1 LCNLSRI
8 IPHLPENLTNGILY
22 NFTPCDSL
30 KKEIHQSC
38 KTSIKISSTPQPPKE
53 IEKYQ
58 KIQPTRN
65 NNKKE
70 RERVIEYTRKPLRE
84 KLAKKGKNTKQ
95 HTNEKA
101 TDHYPQNNN

>member
-1 LCNLSRI
+1 MTLSKRKYTK
-8 IPHLPENLTNGILY
+8 PAKRRSKFPVPPN
-22 NFTPCDSL
+22 
-30 KKEIHQSC
+30 
-38 KTSIKISSTPQPPKE
+38 PPKE

-84 KLAKKGKNTKQ
+84 KLAKKGKNNKQ
-95 HTNEKA
+95 HTKEKA
-101 TDHYPQNNN
+101 TDRTTQPNPTSTSK